1 MGGLGSTL
9 ALQGPDTIVGL
20 LRCGL
25 TYVLSGDRIVGMCNT
40 MRAAFFTNSKLLPR
54 RLSKR
59 RSEVARIVRNK
70 VPGELSLR
78 ASRASEAAIGLLREH
93 HRQLIGP
100 ASWIFSLWPQEQLGG
115 AVTGRAVEGDG
126 SELCCV

>member
-1 MGGLGSTL
+1 MPWLSLEEIREASAHGPTPQFQAQIRQLHVSLLNQACSVGGLGSTL

-59 RSEVARIVRNK
+59 RSE
-70 VPGELSLR
+70 
-78 ASRASEAAIGLLREH
+78 
-93 HRQLIGP
+93 
-100 ASWIFSLWPQEQLGG
+100 
-115 AVTGRAVEGDG
+115 
-126 SELCCV
+126 